1 MSADNIERFR
11 RYVRK
16 MDAAIQGAG
25 GRGQAFKVC
34 SKAYEFKLHE
44 DEAWGELL
52 EWDKACS
59 PSWASTNE
67 LGDLRGILSWVY
79 RNPSKP
85 FGNMI
90 ESQRR
95 AALPRLASMPAR
107 KSSVVPPP
115 VDLPAPVAL
124 PTELIPPSR
133 AIMAAFEQGELIR
146 VQLQVASKKEG
157 AWIPKGFGEF
167 MTREQVVAALDADAL
182 RGNKDAGIYM
192 GQNPV
197 RPGLD
202 DRTAATDEGVAAFR
216 HALVEFDSASL
227 EQQFA
232 IVLATRLP
240 VSAVVYSGGKSLHA
254 WVRVDAPDRE
264 TYNQRVAAIH
274 ALPLLAGMDKANK
287 NPSRLTRL
295 PGARRG
301 DKVQRVVAIG
311 VGAASWDEWTRTHE
325 QTTPAEEPKAEDEE
339 RARPFEVLGYDEEAV
354 VFYLNDLQ
362 MERRVKLDELAKV
375 DKLRAIAKESFWKDK
390 FGKGDDLKWSAVEA
404 AEWLRGEAARVGRIS
419 GGNLADRKRGRG
431 IWHDAGHFVAN
442 LGNRREVD
450 GRPVADAWRSP
461 GGFLYESGD
470 ALEMAQ
476 DSATDEE
483 AQAYVELLQA
493 QSGHKDGG
501 LALAGLVTNAYLLGC
516 VNTRPSAWI
525 DGERDSGKTQLKE
538 RCVWGLGRWVV
549 KAESATEASIRQELK
564 ADALMIVCDES
575 ESEGDLGIERTA
587 AVVELVRKSFDGDGA
602 RTSRGTPGGKG
613 ALVWRTRTCGFF
625 SSINNGLN
633 RDRDTQRFVQVRMP
647 RPREK
652 AYYEQTVLPIE
663 ARCVGR
669 PAFSARLARRAYGY
683 APLHLPNQVKLA
695 ACFAGR
701 LSEPRLVDKFSSLLA
716 GAAMLTHGRLITDE
730 EARAIVEGFDLSAF
744 NPGESVEQ
752 DKLLERLLSSQLD
765 AGSGDKPTVRELIAR
780 KDEAAVALLG
790 RAGLFMHKEKGLCVA
805 YTAQGLLNLLP
816 DAPWNKDSKR
826 VLSALLAA
834 ASKEK
839 KEKVRFKVPNSSMW
853 VVAIPHEVLTD
864 YGLDPF

>member
-1 MSADNIERFR
+1 MSADKFARFR
-11 RYVRK
+11 SYVRK
-16 MDAAIQGAG
+16 MDTATQGAG
-25 GRGQAFKVC
+25 GRLQAFKFC

-44 DEAWGELL
+44 EEAWGVLL

-85 FGNMI
+85 FGHMI
-90 ESQRR
+90 EGQGRH
-95 AALPRLASMPAR
+95 ALPRLASMPAR
-107 KSSVVPPP
+107 KSAVLPPP
-115 VDLPAPVAL
+115 AELPAPVEL
-124 PTELIPPSR
+124 PTEASPPSR
-133 AIMAAFEQGELIR
+133 AILAAFEQGEIIR
-146 VQLQVASKKEG
+146 VVLQVAQGK
-157 AWIPKGFGEF
+157 PRGFGEF

-202 DRTAATDEGVAAFR
+202 DQTAAKDEGVAAFR

-227 EQQFA
+227 AQQFA

-264 TYNQRVAAIH
+264 TYKLRVAAIH

-301 DKVQRVVAIG
+301 DKVQRVVAVG

-339 RARPFEVLGYDEEAV
+339 RARPFELLGYDEEAV
-354 VFYLNDLQ
+354 VFWLNDLRQ
-362 MERRVKLDELAKV
+362 ERRVKLDELAKV

-390 FGKGDDLKWSAVEA
+390 FGRGDDLKWSAVEA
-404 AEWLRGEAARVGRIS
+404 AEWLRDEAARSGRIS
-419 GGNLADRKRGRG
+419 GGKLADRKRGRG
-431 IWHDAGHFVAN
+431 IWQDGGHFVAN
-442 LGNRREVD
+442 LGDRIEVD
-450 GRPVADAWRSP
+450 GRPTDGAWRSP
-461 GGFLYESGD
+461 GGFIYESGD

-476 DSATDEE
+476 EAATDDE
-483 AQAYVELLQA
+483 AQSYVQLIQS
-493 QSGHKDGG
+493 QSGNKDGG
-501 LALAGLVTNAYLLGC
+501 LALAGLVANAFLLGC

-525 DGERDSGKTQLKE
+525 DGLKGAGKTQTAARVL
-538 RCVWGLGRWVV
+538 RALGGWCV
-549 KAESATEASIRQELK
+549 KAESATEASIRTELK

-575 ESEGDLGIERTA
+575 ESDGDLGRQRTE
-587 AVVELVRKSFDGDGA
+587 AVVELIRKSFDGDGA

-625 SSINNGLN
+625 SSINDGLN
-633 RDRDTQRFVQVRMP
+633 LDRDTSRFFKVRLSKGRTREDYKRQTPIEERCLGLLGFMP
-647 RPREK
+647 R
-652 AYYEQTVLPIE
+652 L
-663 ARCVGR
+663 
-669 PAFSARLARRAYGY
+669 SRRAYGY
-683 APLHLPNQVKLA
+683 APAHSPNQEKLA
-695 ACFAGR
+695 EVLARQLAD
-701 LSEPRLVDKFSSLLA
+701 PRTVDKFAALLA
-716 GAAMLTHGRLITDE
+716 GAAMLTHGRLISDE
-730 EARAIVEGFDLSAF
+730 EAVAIVEGFDLSAF
-744 NPGESVEQ
+744 NPSQSVEQ

-765 AGSGDKPTVRELIAR
+765 AGAGDKPTVRELIAR
-780 KDEAAVALLG
+780 KDESAVALLG

-805 YTAQGLLNLLP
+805 YTAQGLLNLLH

-826 VLSALLAA
+826 VRSALLAA
-834 ASKEK
+834 ANKDKS
-839 KEKVRFKVPNSSMW
+839 EKVRFKVPDSTMNA
-853 VVAIPHEVLTD
+853 VAIPHEVLQD

>member
-1 MSADNIERFR
+1 MSADKFARFR
-11 RYVRK
+11 SYVRK
-16 MDAAIQGAG
+16 MDTATQGAG
-25 GRGQAFKVC
+25 GRLHAFKFC

-90 ESQRR
+90 ESQGR
-95 AALPRLASMPAR
+95 AVLPRLASMPAR

-115 VDLPAPVAL
+115 VELPAPVEL
-124 PTELIPPSR
+124 PKELIPPSR
-133 AIMAAFEQGELIR
+133 AILAAFEQGELIR

-157 AWIPKGFGEF
+157 AWMPKGFGEF

-202 DRTAATDEGVAAFR
+202 DQTAAKDEGVAAFR
-216 HALVEFDSASL
+216 HALVEFDSVPLA
-227 EQQFA
+227 QQFA

-264 TYNQRVAAIH
+264 TYKQRVAAIH

-287 NPSRLTRL
+287 NPSRLSRL

-339 RARPFEVLGYDEEAV
+339 RARPFELLGYDEEAV
-354 VFYLNDLQ
+354 VFWLNDLRQ
-362 MERRVKLDELAKV
+362 ERRVKLDELSKV
-375 DKLRAIAKESFWKDK
+375 DKLRAVAKESFWKDK
-390 FGKGDDLKWSAVEA
+390 FGRGDDLKWSATEA
-404 AEWLRGEAARVGRIS
+404 AEWLRDEAARIGRIS
-419 GGNLADRKRGRG
+419 GGKLADRKRGRG
-431 IWHDAGHFVAN
+431 IWQDGGHFVAN
-442 LGNRREVD
+442 LGDRIEVD
-450 GRPVADAWRSP
+450 GRPADGSWRSP
-461 GGFLYESGD
+461 GGFIYESGD

-476 DSATDEE
+476 EAATDDE
-483 AQAYVELLQA
+483 AQAYVQLIQS
-493 QSGHKDGG
+493 QSGNKDGG
-501 LALAGLVTNAYLLGC
+501 LALAGLAANAFLLGC

-525 DGERDSGKTQLKE
+525 DGLKGAGKTQTAARVL
-538 RCVWGLGRWVV
+538 RALGGWCV
-549 KAESATEASIRQELK
+549 KAESATEASIRTELK

-575 ESEGDLGIERTA
+575 ESDGDLGRQRTE
-587 AVVELVRKSFDGDGA
+587 AVVELIRKSFDGDGA

-625 SSINNGLN
+625 SSINDGLN
-633 RDRDTQRFVQVRMP
+633 LDRDTSRFFKVRLSKG
-647 RPREK
+647 RTREDYK
-652 AYYEQTVLPIE
+652 RQLPIE
-663 ARCVGR
+663 ERCLGILGFM
-669 PAFSARLARRAYGY
+669 PRLSRRAYGY
-683 APLHLPNQVKLA
+683 APAHSLNQDRLA
-695 ACFAGR
+695 EVLAR
-701 LSEPRLVDKFSSLLA
+701 QLDEPRTVDKFAALLA
-716 GAAMLTHGRLITDE
+716 GAAMLTHGRLISDE
-730 EARAIVEGFDLSAF
+730 EAAALVEGFDLSAF
-744 NPGESVEQ
+744 SPSQSVEQ

-765 AGSGDKPTVRELIAR
+765 AGAGDKPTVRELIAR
-780 KDEAAVALLG
+780 KDEGAVALLG

-826 VLSALLAA
+826 VRSALLAA
-834 ASKEK
+834 ANKDKS
-839 KEKVRFKVPNSSMW
+839 EKVRFKVPDSTMNA
-853 VVAIPHEVLTD
+853 VAIPHEVLTS

>member
-34 SKAYEFKLHE
+34 SKAYAFKLGE
-44 DEAWGELL
+44 DEAWGELQD
-52 EWDKACS
+52 WDKACS

-67 LGDLRGILSWVY
+67 LGDLRRILAWVY

-90 ESQRR
+90 ESPGS

-115 VDLPAPVAL
+115 VELPAPVAL
-124 PTELIPPSR
+124 PTEIIPPSR
-133 AIMAAFEQGELIR
+133 AILAAFEQGELIR

-157 AWIPKGFGEF
+157 AWMPKGFGEF

-274 ALPLLAGMDKANK
+274 ALPLLAGMDTKNK
-287 NPSRLTRL
+287 NPARLSRL

-311 VGAASWDEWTRTHE
+311 VGASSWDEWTRTHE
-325 QTTPAEEPKAEDEE
+325 QATPAEEPKAEDEE
-339 RARPFEVLGYDEEAV
+339 RARPFEVLGYNEEAV

-362 MERRVKLDELAKV
+362 MERHVKLDELAKV

-390 FGKGDDLKWSAVEA
+390 FGRGDDLKWSAVEA
-404 AEWLRGEAARVGRIS
+404 AEWLRDEAARIGRIS
-419 GGNLADRKRGRG
+419 GGKLADRKRGRG
-431 IWHDAGHFVAN
+431 IWEDGGHFVAN
-442 LGNRREVD
+442 LGNRQEVD
-450 GRPVADAWRSP
+450 GRPMDGAWRSP
-461 GGFLYESGD
+461 GGFIYESGD

-476 DSATDEE
+476 EAATDDE
-483 AQAYVELLQA
+483 AQAYVQLIQS
-493 QSGHKDGG
+493 QSGSKDGG
-501 LALAGLVTNAYLLGC
+501 LALAGLVANAFLLGC

-525 DGERDSGKTQLKE
+525 DGQKGAGKTQTATRVL
-538 RCVWGLGRWVV
+538 RALGRWGV
-549 KAESATEASIRQELK
+549 KAESA
-564 ADALMIVCDES
+564 
-575 ESEGDLGIERTA
+575 
-587 AVVELVRKSFDGDGA
+587 
-602 RTSRGTPGGKG
+602 
-613 ALVWRTRTCGFF
+613 TRTCGFF
-625 SSINNGLN
+625 SSINDGLN
-633 RDRDTQRFVQVRMP
+633 LDRDTSRFVQVRLP
-647 RPREK
+647 KGRSKEDYKR
-652 AYYEQTVLPIE
+652 QLPIE
-663 ARCVGR
+663 ARCLGR
-669 PAFSARLARRAYGY
+669 PGFCARLARRAYGY
-683 APLHLPNQVKLA
+683 APAHSLNQDKLA
-695 ACFAGR
+695 EVLAR
-701 LSEPRLVDKFSSLLA
+701 QLDEPRTVDKFAALLA
-716 GAAMLTHGRLITDE
+716 GATMLTHGRLITDE
-730 EARAIVEGFDLSAF
+730 EAVAIVEGFDLSAF
-744 NPGESVEQ
+744 NPSQSVEQ

-780 KDEAAVALLG
+780 KDEEAVALLG

-826 VLSALLAA
+826 VRSALLAVA
-834 ASKEK
+834 NKEK
-839 KEKVRFKVPNSSMW
+839 QEKVRFKVPDSSTW

>member
-1 MSADNIERFR
+1 MSADKFARFR
-11 RYVRK
+11 SYVRK
-16 MDAAIQGAG
+16 MDTATQGAG
-25 GRGQAFKVC
+25 GRLHAFKFC

-59 PSWASTNE
+59 PSWASTDE
-67 LGDLRGILSWVY
+67 LGDLRRILAWVY

-90 ESQRR
+90 ESPGRV
-95 AALPRLASMPAR
+95 ALPRLASMPDR

-115 VDLPAPVAL
+115 VELPAPVEL
-124 PTELIPPSR
+124 PKELIPPSR

-157 AWIPKGFGEF
+157 AWMPKGFGEF

-192 GQNPV
+192 GQNPI

-202 DRTAATDEGVAAFR
+202 DQTAAKDEGVAAFR
-216 HALVEFDSASL
+216 HALVEFDSVPL
-227 EQQFA
+227 DQQFA

-264 TYNQRVAAIH
+264 TYKLRVAAIH

-301 DKVQRVVAIG
+301 DKVQRVVAVG

-325 QTTPAEEPKAEDEE
+325 QATPAEEPKAEDEE
-339 RARPFEVLGYDEEAV
+339 RARPFEVLGFNEEGAV
-354 VFYLNDLQ
+354 FWLNRFR
-362 MERRVKLDELAKV
+362 MVRHVKLEQLAKLEQ
-375 DKLRAIAKESFWKDK
+375 LRALAKESFWKDK
-390 FGKGDDLKWSAVEA
+390 FGKGDDLKWSVVEA
-404 AEWLRGEAARVGRIS
+404 AEWLDDQATRMGRIS
-419 GGNLADRKRGRG
+419 GGKLADRRRGRG
-431 IWHDAGHFVAN
+431 IWEDGGHFVAN
-442 LGNRREVD
+442 LGNRQEVD
-450 GRPVADAWRSP
+450 GRPMDGAWRSP
-461 GGFLYESGD
+461 GGFIYESGD

-476 DSATDEE
+476 EAATDEE
-483 AQAYVELLQA
+483 AQAYVHLIQS
-493 QSGHKDGG
+493 QSGSKDGG
-501 LALAGLVTNAYLLGC
+501 LVLTGLVGNALLLGC

-525 DGERDSGKTQLKE
+525 DGQKGAGKTQTATRVL
-538 RCVWGLGRWVV
+538 RALGGWCV
-549 KAESATEASIRQELK
+549 KTEDPTEAAIRQELK

-575 ESEGDLGIERTA
+575 ESDGDLGRLRTT

-625 SSINNGLN
+625 SSINDGLN
-633 RDRDTQRFVQVRMP
+633 LDRDTSRFVQVRLP
-647 RPREK
+647 KGRSKEDYKR
-652 AYYEQTVLPIE
+652 QRPIE
-663 ARCVGR
+663 ARCLGR
-669 PAFSARLARRAYGY
+669 PGFCARLARRAYDY
-683 APLHLPNQVKLA
+683 APAHSLNQDKIAEVLL
-695 ACFAGR
+695 R
-701 LSEPRLVDKFSSLLA
+701 QLDEPRTVDKFASLLA
-716 GAAMLTHGRLITDE
+716 GATMLTHGRLITDE
-730 EARAIVEGFDLSAF
+730 EAVAIVEGFDLSAF
-744 NPGESVEQ
+744 NPSQSVEQ

-765 AGSGDKPTVRELIAR
+765 AGSGDKPTVRELIGR
-780 KDEAAVALLG
+780 KDDGAVLLLG

-805 YTAQGLLNLLP
+805 YGTQGLLNLLP
-816 DAPWNKDSKR
+816 DAPWNKESKR
-826 VLSALLAA
+826 VRSALLAA
-834 ASKEK
+834 TSKDK
-839 KEKVRFKVPNSSMW
+839 SEKVRFNSTTTHNA
-853 VVAIPHEVLTD
+853 VAIPHEVLTS

>member
-1 MSADNIERFR
+1 
-11 RYVRK
+11 
-16 MDAAIQGAG
+16 
-25 GRGQAFKVC
+25 
-34 SKAYEFKLHE
+34 
-44 DEAWGELL
+44 
-52 EWDKACS
+52 
-59 PSWASTNE
+59 
-67 LGDLRGILSWVY
+67 
-79 RNPSKP
+79 
-85 FGNMI
+85 
-90 ESQRR
+90 
-95 AALPRLASMPAR
+95 MPAR
-107 KSSVVPPP
+107 ESAVVPPP
-115 VDLPAPVAL
+115 VELPAPVAL
-124 PTELIPPSR
+124 PTEVIPPSR
-133 AIMAAFEQGELIR
+133 AILAAFEQGELIR

-157 AWIPKGFGEF
+157 AWMPKGFGEF

-202 DRTAATDEGVAAFR
+202 DQTAAKDEGVAAFR
-216 HALVEFDSASL
+216 HALVEFDSVPL

-264 TYNQRVAAIH
+264 TFKQRVAAIH

-325 QTTPAEEPKAEDEE
+325 QTTPADEPKAEDEE
-339 RARPFEVLGYDEEAV
+339 RARPFEILGYDEDNV
-354 VFYLNDLQ
+354 VFWLNDLRQ
-362 MERRVKLDELAKV
+362 ERRVKLDELAKV
-375 DKLRAIAKESFWKDK
+375 DKLRALVAKESFWKDK

-419 GGNLADRKRGRG
+419 GGKLADRKRGRG
-431 IWHDAGHFVAN
+431 IWQDCGHFVAN
-442 LGNRREVD
+442 LGNRQEVD
-450 GRPVADAWRSP
+450 GRPADSAWRSP
-461 GGFLYESGD
+461 GGFIYESGD

-476 DSATDEE
+476 EAATDDE
-483 AQAYVELLQA
+483 AQAYVQLIQS
-493 QSGHKDGG
+493 QSGSKDGG
-501 LALAGLVTNAYLLGC
+501 LVLAGLVVNALLLGC
-516 VNTRPSAWI
+516 INTRPSAWI
-525 DGERDSGKTQLKE
+525 DGQKGAGKTQTAARVL
-538 RCVWGLGRWVV
+538 RALGGWVV
-549 KAESATEASIRQELK
+549 KGESVTEASIRTELR

-575 ESEGDLGIERTA
+575 ESDGDLGRLRTT

-625 SSINNGLN
+625 SSINDGLN
-633 RDRDTQRFVQVRMP
+633 LDRDTSRFVQVRLSKG
-647 RPREK
+647 RTKEDYKR
-652 AYYEQTVLPIE
+652 QLPIE
-663 ARCVGR
+663 ARCLGR
-669 PAFSARLARRAYGY
+669 PGFMPRLARRAYDY
-683 APLHLPNQVKLA
+683 APAHSLNQDKLA
-695 ACFAGR
+695 EVLTR
-701 LSEPRLVDKFSSLLA
+701 QLDEPRTVDKFAALLA

-765 AGSGDKPTVRELIAR
+765 AGAGDKPTVRELIGR
-780 KDEAAVALLG
+780 KDDCALALLG

-805 YTAQGLLNLLP
+805 YAAQGLLNLLP

-826 VLSALLAA
+826 VKSALLAA

-839 KEKVRFKVPNSSMW
+839 QEKVRFKVPNSSMW

-864 YGLDPF
+864 YGIDPF

>member
-1 MSADNIERFR
+1 MSADKFARFR
-11 RYVRK
+11 SYVRK
-16 MDAAIQGAG
+16 MDTATQGAG
-25 GRGQAFKVC
+25 GRLQAFKFC
-34 SKAYEFKLHE
+34 SKAFEFKLHE
-44 DEAWGELL
+44 EEAWGELL
-52 EWDKACS
+52 KWDKACS

-85 FGNMI
+85 FGHMI
-90 ESQRR
+90 EGQGRH
-95 AALPRLASMPAR
+95 ALPRLASMPAR
-107 KSSVVPPP
+107 KSAVLPPP
-115 VDLPAPVAL
+115 AELPAPVEL
-124 PTELIPPSR
+124 PTEAIPPSR
-133 AIMAAFEQGELIR
+133 AILAAFEQGEIIR
-146 VQLQVASKKEG
+146 VVLQVAQGK
-157 AWIPKGFGEF
+157 PRGFGEF

-202 DRTAATDEGVAAFR
+202 DQTAAKDEGVAAFR

-227 EQQFA
+227 AQQFA

-264 TYNQRVAAIH
+264 TYKLRVAAIH

-301 DKVQRVVAIG
+301 DKVQRVVAVG

-339 RARPFEVLGYDEEAV
+339 RARPFELLGYDEEAV
-354 VFYLNDLQ
+354 VFWLNDLRQ
-362 MERRVKLDELAKV
+362 ERRVKLDELAKV

-390 FGKGDDLKWSAVEA
+390 FGRGDDLKWSAVEA
-404 AEWLRGEAARVGRIS
+404 AEWLRDEAARSGRIS
-419 GGNLADRKRGRG
+419 GGKLADRKRGRG
-431 IWHDAGHFVAN
+431 IWQDGGHFVAN
-442 LGNRREVD
+442 IGDRIEVD
-450 GRPVADAWRSP
+450 GRPADGSWRSP
-461 GGFLYESGD
+461 GGFIYESGD

-476 DSATDEE
+476 EAATDDE
-483 AQAYVELLQA
+483 AQAYVQLLQS
-493 QSGHKDGG
+493 QSGNKDGG
-501 LALAGLVTNAYLLGC
+501 LALAGLVANAFLLGC

-525 DGERDSGKTQLKE
+525 DGLKGAGKTQTAARVL
-538 RCVWGLGRWVV
+538 RALGGWCV
-549 KAESATEASIRQELK
+549 KAESATEASIRTELK

-575 ESEGDLGIERTA
+575 ESDGDLGRQRTE
-587 AVVELVRKSFDGDGA
+587 AVVELIRKSFDGDGA

-625 SSINNGLN
+625 SSINDGLN
-633 RDRDTQRFVQVRMP
+633 LDRDTSRFFKVRLSKG
-647 RPREK
+647 RTREDYK
-652 AYYEQTVLPIE
+652 RQTPIE
-663 ARCVGR
+663 ERCLGLLGFM
-669 PAFSARLARRAYGY
+669 PMLSRRAYGY
-683 APLHLPNQVKLA
+683 APAHSPNQEKLA
-695 ACFAGR
+695 EVLARQLAD
-701 LSEPRLVDKFSSLLA
+701 PRTVDKFASLLA
-716 GAAMLTHGRLITDE
+716 GAAMLTHGRLISDE
-730 EARAIVEGFDLSAF
+730 EAVEIVEGFDLSAF
-744 NPGESVEQ
+744 NPSQSVEQ

-765 AGSGDKPTVRELIAR
+765 AGAGDKPTVRELIAR
-780 KDEAAVALLG
+780 KDESAVALLG

-826 VLSALLAA
+826 VRSALLAA
-834 ASKEK
+834 ASKDK
-839 KEKVRFKVPNSSMW
+839 SEKVRFKVPDSTMNA
-853 VVAIPHEVLTD
+853 VAIPHEVLTS

>member
-1 MSADNIERFR
+1 MSADKFDRFR
-11 RYVRK
+11 RYVGK
-16 MDAAIQGAG
+16 MDAAIQGAS
-25 GRGQAFKVC
+25 GRLQAFKFC

-67 LGDLRGILSWVY
+67 LGDLRGILAWVY

-85 FGNMI
+85 FGCMI
-90 ESQRR
+90 ESHGR

-107 KSSVVPPP
+107 VSAVLPSPAEM
-115 VDLPAPVAL
+115 PAPVAP
-124 PTELIPPSR
+124 PTEAIPPSR
-133 AIMAAFEQGELIR
+133 AILAAFEQGELIR

-157 AWIPKGFGEF
+157 AWMPKGFGEF

-202 DRTAATDEGVAAFR
+202 DQTAAKDEGVAAFR
-216 HALVEFDSASL
+216 HALVEFDSVPL
-227 EQQFA
+227 DQQFA
-232 IVLATRLP
+232 TILATRLP

-264 TYNQRVAAIH
+264 TYKQRVAAIH

-295 PGARRG
+295 PGARR
-301 DKVQRVVAIG
+301 KNEVQRVVAIG

-325 QTTPAEEPKAEDEE
+325 QTTPADEPKSEDEE

-354 VFYLNDLQ
+354 VFWVNDLRQ
-362 MERRVKLDELAKV
+362 ERRVKLDELAKV
-375 DKLRAIAKESFWKDK
+375 DKLRAVAKESFWKDR
-390 FGKGDDLKWSAVEA
+390 FGRGDDLKWSAVEA
-404 AEWLRGEAARVGRIS
+404 AEWLRDEAARVGRIS
-419 GGNLADRKRGRG
+419 GGKLADRKRGRG

-442 LGNRREVD
+442 LGNRVEVD
-450 GRPVADAWRSP
+450 GRPADGAWRSP
-461 GGFLYESGD
+461 GGFIYESGD

-476 DSATDEE
+476 EAATDDE
-483 AQAYVELLQA
+483 AQAYVQLIQS
-493 QSGHKDGG
+493 QSGSKDGG
-501 LALAGLVTNAYLLGC
+501 LALAGLVANAFLLGC

-525 DGERDSGKTQLKE
+525 DGLKGAGKTQTAARVL
-538 RCVWGLGRWVV
+538 RALGGWCV
-549 KAESATEASIRQELK
+549 KAESATEASIRTELK

-575 ESEGDLGIERTA
+575 ESDGDLGRLRTE
-587 AVVELVRKSFDGDGA
+587 AVVELIRKSFDGDGA

-625 SSINNGLN
+625 SSINDGLN
-633 RDRDTQRFVQVRMP
+633 LDRDTSRFFKVRLSKG
-647 RPREK
+647 RTREDYK
-652 AYYEQTVLPIE
+652 RQLPIE
-663 ARCVGR
+663 ARCLGMLGFM
-669 PAFSARLARRAYGY
+669 PRLARRAYDY
-683 APLHLPNQVKLA
+683 APAHSPNQDKLA
-695 ACFAGR
+695 EVLARQMA
-701 LSEPRLVDKFSSLLA
+701 EPRTVDKFAALLA
-716 GAAMLTHGRLITDE
+716 GATMLTHGRLITDE
-730 EARAIVEGFDLSAF
+730 EAVAIVEGFDLSAF

-765 AGSGDKPTVRELIAR
+765 AGAGDKPTVRELITR
-780 KDEAAVALLG
+780 KDENALLLLG

-805 YTAQGLLNLLP
+805 YGTQGLLNLLP

-826 VLSALLAA
+826 VRSALLAA
-834 ASKEK
+834 TNKDKS
-839 KEKVRFKVPNSSMW
+839 EKVRFNSTTTHNA
-853 VVAIPHEVLTD
+853 VAIPHEVLTS

>member
-1 MSADNIERFR
+1 MSADKFDRFR
-11 RYVRK
+11 RYVGK
-16 MDAAIQGAG
+16 MDAAIQGAS
-25 GRGQAFKVC
+25 GRLQAFKFC

-67 LGDLRGILSWVY
+67 LGDLRGILAWVY

-85 FGNMI
+85 FGHMI
-90 ESQRR
+90 ESNGR

-107 KSSVVPPP
+107 VSAVLPSPAEM
-115 VDLPAPVAL
+115 PAPVAL
-124 PTELIPPSR
+124 PTEAIPPSR
-133 AIMAAFEQGELIR
+133 AILAAFEQGELIR

-157 AWIPKGFGEF
+157 VWMPKGFGEF

-202 DRTAATDEGVAAFR
+202 DQTAAKDEGVAAFR
-216 HALVEFDSASL
+216 HALVEFDSVPL

-232 IVLATRLP
+232 TVLATRLP

-264 TYNQRVAAIH
+264 TFKQRVAAIH

-325 QTTPAEEPKAEDEE
+325 QTTPADEPKAEDEE

-354 VFYLNDLQ
+354 VFYLNDLRI
-362 MERRVKLDELAKV
+362 ERRVKLDELAKV
-375 DKLRAIAKESFWKDK
+375 DKLRAVAKESFWKDR
-390 FGKGDDLKWSAVEA
+390 FGRGDDLKWSAVEA
-404 AEWLRGEAARVGRIS
+404 AEWLRDEAARVGRIS
-419 GGNLADRKRGRG
+419 GGKLADRKRGRG
-431 IWHDAGHFVAN
+431 IWHDGGHFVAN
-442 LGNRREVD
+442 LGNRQEVD
-450 GRPVADAWRSP
+450 GRPVDGAWRSP
-461 GGFLYESGD
+461 GGFIYEAGD

-476 DSATDEE
+476 EAATDDE
-483 AQAYVELLQA
+483 AQAYVQLIQS
-493 QSGHKDGG
+493 QSGSKDGG
-501 LALAGLVTNAYLLGC
+501 LALAGLVANAFLLGC

-525 DGERDSGKTQLKE
+525 DGLKGAGKTQTAARVL
-538 RCVWGLGRWVV
+538 RALGGWCV
-549 KAESATEASIRQELK
+549 KAESATEASIRTELK

-575 ESEGDLGIERTA
+575 ESDGDLGRLRTE
-587 AVVELVRKSFDGDGA
+587 AVVELIRKSFDGDGA

-625 SSINNGLN
+625 SSINDGLN
-633 RDRDTQRFVQVRMP
+633 LDRDTSRFFKVRLSQG
-647 RPREK
+647 RTREDYK
-652 AYYEQTVLPIE
+652 RQLPIE
-663 ARCVGR
+663 ARCLGMLGFM
-669 PAFSARLARRAYGY
+669 PRLSRRAYDY
-683 APLHLPNQVKLA
+683 APAHSPNQDKLA
-695 ACFAGR
+695 EVLARQMA
-701 LSEPRLVDKFSSLLA
+701 EPRTVDKFAALLA
-716 GAAMLTHGRLITDE
+716 GATMLTHGRLITDE
-730 EARAIVEGFDLSAF
+730 EAVAIVEGFDLSAF

-765 AGSGDKPTVRELIAR
+765 AGAGDKPTVRELIAR
-780 KDEAAVALLG
+780 KDESAVALLG

-826 VLSALLAA
+826 VRSALLAA
-834 ASKEK
+834 AHKDKS
-839 KEKVRFKVPNSSMW
+839 EKVRFKVPDSTMNA
-853 VVAIPHEVLTD
+853 VAVPHEVLTS

>member
-1 MSADNIERFR
+1 MSADKFARFSS
-11 RYVRK
+11 YVRK
-16 MDAAIQGAG
+16 MDTATQGAS
-25 GRGQAFKVC
+25 GRLQAFKFC

-67 LGDLRGILSWVY
+67 LGDLRGILAWVY

-85 FGNMI
+85 FGHMI
-90 ESQRR
+90 ESHGR

-107 KSSVVPPP
+107 ESAVVPPP
-115 VDLPAPVAL
+115 VELPAPVAL
-124 PTELIPPSR
+124 PTEVIPPSR
-133 AIMAAFEQGELIR
+133 AILAAFEQGELIR

-157 AWIPKGFGEF
+157 AWMPKGFGEF

-202 DRTAATDEGVAAFR
+202 DQTAAKDEGVAAFR
-216 HALVEFDSASL
+216 HALVEFDSVPL

-232 IVLATRLP
+232 TVLATRLP

-264 TYNQRVAAIH
+264 TFKQRVAAIH

-325 QTTPAEEPKAEDEE
+325 QATPADEPKAEDEE
-339 RARPFEVLGYDEEAV
+339 RARPFEVLGYDEENV
-354 VFYLNDLQ
+354 VFYLTDLQ
-362 MERRVKLDELAKV
+362 MERRVKLEQLAKLEQ
-375 DKLRAIAKESFWKDK
+375 LRAIAKESFWKDK
-390 FGKGDDLKWSAVEA
+390 FGKGDDHKWSAIEA

-450 GRPVADAWRSP
+450 GRPMDGTWRSP

-476 DSATDEE
+476 EAATDEE
-483 AQAYVELLQA
+483 ALAYVELLQA
-493 QSGHKDGG
+493 QSGRKDGG
-501 LALAGLVTNAYLLGC
+501 LALAGLVANAFLLGC
-516 VNTRPSAWI
+516 IYWRPSAWI
-525 DGERDSGKTQLKE
+525 DGERNSGKTQLKE
-538 RCVWGLGRWVV
+538 RCLRALGGWRVT
-549 KAESATEASIRQELK
+549 AESGTEASIRQELK
-564 ADALMIVCDES
+564 ADALVIVCDES

-683 APLHLPNQVKLA
+683 AALHRPNQEKLA
-695 ACFAGR
+695 AYFAGR
-701 LSEPRLVDKFSSLLA
+701 LSEARLVDKFAALLA
-716 GAAMLTHGRLITDE
+716 GAAMLTHGRLISDE

-765 AGSGDKPTVRELIAR
+765 AGSGDKPTVRELIGR
-780 KDEAAVALLG
+780 KDDVALALLG

-826 VLSALLAA
+826 VRSALLAA

-839 KEKVRFKVPNSSMW
+839 EDKVRFKVPNSPMT

-864 YGLDPF
+864 YGIDPF

>member
-1 MSADNIERFR
+1 MSADKFARFR
-11 RYVRK
+11 SYVRK
-16 MDAAIQGAG
+16 MDTATQGAG
-25 GRGQAFKVC
+25 GRLQAFKFC

-44 DEAWGELL
+44 EEAWGVLL

-85 FGNMI
+85 FGHMI
-90 ESQRR
+90 EGQGRH
-95 AALPRLASMPAR
+95 ALPRLASMPAR
-107 KSSVVPPP
+107 KSAVLPPP
-115 VDLPAPVAL
+115 AELPAPVEL
-124 PTELIPPSR
+124 PTEAIPPSR
-133 AIMAAFEQGELIR
+133 AILAAFEQGEIIR
-146 VQLQVASKKEG
+146 VVLQVAQGK
-157 AWIPKGFGEF
+157 PRGFGEF

-202 DRTAATDEGVAAFR
+202 DQTAAKDEGVAAFR

-227 EQQFA
+227 AQQFA

-264 TYNQRVAAIH
+264 TYKLRVAAVH

-301 DKVQRVVAIG
+301 DKVQRVVAVG

-325 QTTPAEEPKAEDEE
+325 QTTPADEPKAEDEE
-339 RARPFEVLGYDEEAV
+339 RARPFELLGYDEEAV
-354 VFYLNDLQ
+354 VFWLNDLRQ
-362 MERRVKLDELAKV
+362 ERRVKLDELAKV

-390 FGKGDDLKWSAVEA
+390 FGRGDDLKWSAVEA
-404 AEWLRGEAARVGRIS
+404 AEWLRDEAARSGRIS
-419 GGNLADRKRGRG
+419 GGKLADRKRGRG
-431 IWHDAGHFVAN
+431 IWQDGGHFVAN
-442 LGNRREVD
+442 LGDRIEVD
-450 GRPVADAWRSP
+450 GRPTDGAWRSP
-461 GGFLYESGD
+461 GGFIYESGD

-476 DSATDEE
+476 EAATDDE
-483 AQAYVELLQA
+483 AQSYVQLIQS
-493 QSGHKDGG
+493 QSGNKDGG
-501 LALAGLVTNAYLLGC
+501 LALAGLVANAFLLGC

-525 DGERDSGKTQLKE
+525 DGLKGAGKTQTAARVL
-538 RCVWGLGRWVV
+538 RALGGWCV
-549 KAESATEASIRQELK
+549 KAESATEASIRTELK

-575 ESEGDLGIERTA
+575 ESDGDLGRQRTE
-587 AVVELVRKSFDGDGA
+587 AVVELIRKSFDGDGA

-625 SSINNGLN
+625 SSINDGLN
-633 RDRDTQRFVQVRMP
+633 LDRDTSRFFKVRLSKGRTREDYKRQTPIEERCLGLLGFMP
-647 RPREK
+647 R
-652 AYYEQTVLPIE
+652 L
-663 ARCVGR
+663 
-669 PAFSARLARRAYGY
+669 SRRAYGY
-683 APLHLPNQVKLA
+683 APAHSPNQEKLA
-695 ACFAGR
+695 EVLARQLAD
-701 LSEPRLVDKFSSLLA
+701 PRTVDKFAALLA
-716 GAAMLTHGRLITDE
+716 GAAMLTHGRLISDE
-730 EARAIVEGFDLSAF
+730 EAVAIVEGFDLSAF
-744 NPGESVEQ
+744 NPSQSVEQ

-765 AGSGDKPTVRELIAR
+765 AGAGDKPTVRELIAR
-780 KDEAAVALLG
+780 KDESAVALLG

-805 YTAQGLLNLLP
+805 YTAQGLLNLLH

-826 VLSALLAA
+826 VRSALLAA
-834 ASKEK
+834 ANKDKS
-839 KEKVRFKVPNSSMW
+839 EKVRFKVPDSTMNA
-853 VVAIPHEVLTD
+853 VAIPHEVLQD

>member
-1 MSADNIERFR
+1 MSADKFARFR
-11 RYVRK
+11 SYVRK
-16 MDAAIQGAG
+16 MDTATQGAG
-25 GRGQAFKVC
+25 GRLQAFKFC
-34 SKAYEFKLHE
+34 SKAFEFKLHE
-44 DEAWGELL
+44 EEAWGELL
-52 EWDKACS
+52 KWDKACS

-85 FGNMI
+85 FGHMI
-90 ESQRR
+90 EGQGRH
-95 AALPRLASMPAR
+95 ALPRLASMPAR
-107 KSSVVPPP
+107 KSAVLPPP
-115 VDLPAPVAL
+115 AELPTPVEL
-124 PTELIPPSR
+124 PTEAIPPSR
-133 AIMAAFEQGELIR
+133 AILAAFEQGEIIR
-146 VQLQVASKKEG
+146 VVLQVAQGK
-157 AWIPKGFGEF
+157 PRGFGEF

-202 DRTAATDEGVAAFR
+202 DQTAAKDEGVAAFR

-227 EQQFA
+227 AQQFA

-264 TYNQRVAAIH
+264 TYKLRVAAIH

-301 DKVQRVVAIG
+301 DKVQRVVAVG

-339 RARPFEVLGYDEEAV
+339 RARPFELLGYDEEAV
-354 VFYLNDLQ
+354 VFWLNDLRQ
-362 MERRVKLDELAKV
+362 ERRVKLDELAKV

-390 FGKGDDLKWSAVEA
+390 FGRGDDLKWSAVEA
-404 AEWLRGEAARVGRIS
+404 AEWLRDEAARSGRIS
-419 GGNLADRKRGRG
+419 GGKLADRKRGRG
-431 IWHDAGHFVAN
+431 IWQDGGHFVAN
-442 LGNRREVD
+442 IGDRIEVD
-450 GRPVADAWRSP
+450 GRPADGSWRSP
-461 GGFLYESGD
+461 GGFIYESGD

-476 DSATDEE
+476 EAATDDE
-483 AQAYVELLQA
+483 AQAYVQLLQS
-493 QSGHKDGG
+493 QSGNKDGG
-501 LALAGLVTNAYLLGC
+501 LALAGLVANAFLLGC

-525 DGERDSGKTQLKE
+525 DGLKGAGKTQTAARVL
-538 RCVWGLGRWVV
+538 RALGGWCV
-549 KAESATEASIRQELK
+549 KAESATEASIRTELK

-575 ESEGDLGIERTA
+575 ESDGDLGRQRTE
-587 AVVELVRKSFDGDGA
+587 AVVELIRKSFDGDGA

-625 SSINNGLN
+625 SSINDGLN
-633 RDRDTQRFVQVRMP
+633 LDRDTSRFFKVRLSKG
-647 RPREK
+647 RTREDYK
-652 AYYEQTVLPIE
+652 RQTPIE
-663 ARCVGR
+663 ERCLGLLGFM
-669 PAFSARLARRAYGY
+669 PMLSRRAYGY
-683 APLHLPNQVKLA
+683 APAHSPNQEKLA
-695 ACFAGR
+695 EVLARQLAD
-701 LSEPRLVDKFSSLLA
+701 PRTVDKFASLLA
-716 GAAMLTHGRLITDE
+716 GAAMLTHGRLISDE
-730 EARAIVEGFDLSAF
+730 EAVEIVEGFDLSAF
-744 NPGESVEQ
+744 NPSQSVEQ

-765 AGSGDKPTVRELIAR
+765 AGAGDKPTVRELIAR
-780 KDEAAVALLG
+780 KDESAVALLG

-826 VLSALLAA
+826 VRSALLAA
-834 ASKEK
+834 ASKDK
-839 KEKVRFKVPNSSMW
+839 SEKVRFKVPDSTMNA
-853 VVAIPHEVLTD
+853 VAIPHEVLTS